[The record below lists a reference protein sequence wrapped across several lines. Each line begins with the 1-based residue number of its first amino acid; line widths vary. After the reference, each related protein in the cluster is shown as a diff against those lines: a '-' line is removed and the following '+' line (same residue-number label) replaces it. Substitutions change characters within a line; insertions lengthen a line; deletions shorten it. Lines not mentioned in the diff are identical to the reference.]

1 MSVNTETVQFISKL
15 NQLAEKSQQGF
26 LPYSKATTR
35 EEKEKYL
42 LYDDK
47 RPKIVDED
55 YDLTSYPLISTN
67 YVAEIKAFEKDRFE
81 FLVLIEGSDPP
92 YIVIKQKENADFYIV
107 VEEGRWYYV

>member
-1 MSVNTETVQFISKL
+1 MRVNSETVKFISKL

-47 RPKIVDED
+47 KPKIVDED

-67 YVAEIKAFEKDRFE
+67 FVAGTKDFEKDGFD
-81 FLVLIEGSDPP
+81 FLVLIEGSEPP
-92 YIVIKQKENADFYIV
+92 YIVIKQKEDADFYIV